1 MLCIISCFY
10 LGPPTKVAFD
20 WCRGEHG
27 QLRVGVRRLARQQS
41 PMPSSVISSQSMH
54 LGVLAT
60 ASHAVMTRTMFLVY
74 YKPRFVKKKLI
85 WCNVDVMSIAY
96 SPTIC
101 VTLPL
106 NMSFDPF
113 RTSQFIVGLNK
124 YLEAVNNKF
133 SLGMRFKMRFE
144 GDDSPERRY
153 SCKQLLF
160 CSKCYLPCQ
169 LVLNYCAIIWS
180 DFPVLLLG
188 LETCLQGGQI
198 LSGAH
203 WRLNIILN
211 NPFKN
216 PFTLKLIVC
225 IHFSLCMIFFAI

>member
-10 LGPPTKVAFD
+10 FGPPTEVALD
-20 WCRGEHG
+20 CCRGEHG

-74 YKPRFVKKKLI
+74 YKPRFVKNNNCI
-85 WCNVDVMSIAY
+85 VYVMSLAY
-96 SPTIC
+96 SPPIC

-106 NMSFDPF
+106 RTSFDSF

-133 SLGMRFKMRFE
+133 SLSMRFKMRFE

-153 SCKQLLF
+153 SCKQLLLW
-160 CSKCYLPCQ
+160 SKCHLPCKLYLITVQ
-169 LVLNYCAIIWS
+169 LFGQVFRYYCW
-180 DFPVLLLG
+180 G
-188 LETCLQGGQI
+188 
-198 LSGAH
+198 
-203 WRLNIILN
+203 WRRVCRMV
-211 NPFKN
+211 K
-216 PFTLKLIVC
+216 FTVALIEG
-225 IHFSLCMIFFAI
+225 